1 MQWPYQSKIVGA
13 SPAWYHSCFVC
24 CQDLTSKSLGGS
36 VVAIACPIIC
46 CKGSD
51 VFFFFNAETL
61 KTVPTPLFG
70 RLVRCSGLD
79 TLSLDY
85 VRCTQHFWQALSH
98 ACACHYYSM
107 LSPGITFWYLMRL
120 ATGIEHFMHSLC
132 MGIFKHTGCS
142 CGDEGWTH
150 LPEDITEDC
159 MSWLQT
165 FINTYSN
172 SITSSKQAMH
182 VQPLN
187 HISLINSARLS
198 AVKLHAGQHDE
209 WSLWH

>member
-13 SPAWYHSCFVC
+13 GPAWYHSCVVC

-36 VVAIACPIIC
+36 VVAIVCPIIC
-46 CKGSD
+46 WKGI
-51 VFFFFNAETL
+51 VLLYTWHGCFFLLWLNAETL

-70 RLVRCSGLD
+70 TLVRCSSLD

-85 VRCTQHFWQALSH
+85 GRCTQHFWQALSH
-98 ACACHYYSM
+98 ACACHYSSM
-107 LSPGITFWYLMRL
+107 LLPGMTFWVLNE

-150 LPEDITEDC
+150 LPEDKIVLITNIYQQVLKLNHK
-159 MSWLQT
+159 LQT
-165 FINTYSN
+165 SN
-172 SITSSKQAMH
+172 ACSY
-182 VQPLN
+182 N
-187 HISLINSARLS
+187 H
-198 AVKLHAGQHDE
+198 
-209 WSLWH
+209 